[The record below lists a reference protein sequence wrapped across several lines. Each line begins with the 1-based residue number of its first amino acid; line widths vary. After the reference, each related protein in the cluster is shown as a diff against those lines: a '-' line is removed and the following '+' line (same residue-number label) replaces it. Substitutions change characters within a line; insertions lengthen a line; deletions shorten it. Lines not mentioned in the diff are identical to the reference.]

1 MRHISNAAF
10 IIAGN
15 HAQTKR
21 WGLCIGVSFHGKLD
35 ANRLNH
41 HAFMQELAADKC
53 RASTDVRQAN
63 NARKT
68 MTSDTLVRH

>member
-35 ANRLNH
+35 TNRLNH
-41 HAFMQELAADKC
+41 HALVEKLTADKGG
-53 RASTDVRQAN
+53 ASTDVRQAN

-68 MTSDTLVRH
+68 MTSDTLMRH